1 MIRLRS
7 LFACVA
13 LAQEAPPAAEQSE
26 LSVQNVLGTLL
37 AYGAGAVVFVT
48 LVVLALKLLAR
59 RRGGRDCTNADCG
72 AENDPRA
79 RFCRRCGKALS

>member
-7 LFACVA
+7 LFAWVA
-13 LAQEAPPAAEQSE
+13 LAQEAAPAAEQSE
-26 LSVQNVLGTLL
+26 LSAQNVLGSIL

-48 LVVLALKLLAR
+48 LVVLALKLLAKR
-59 RRGGRDCTNADCG
+59 CGGSACTNADCG